1 MKSKLLLL
9 PVLLLWHATFSV
21 AQGVR
26 STQNVGYDEI
36 SIIELA
42 QNGDAWVG
50 SNGQG
55 VAFYEAATQ
64 QWAYYDHNNTPSL
77 QGDSITGI
85 ALAAIG
91 NVQHAFIGTTAGLSY
106 NHAGGFWD
114 TLGPLPNNNVR
125 GVLYRAD
132 SLWALTPGGFTRF
145 DSSQSLVQNYP
156 APFSPVTCMQKT
168 SNCGGFWAGTANNGC
183 FYTANGTTFSYID
196 TSATNQKLV
205 DNRVTAI
212 AVDNICVAKYIGTRG
227 GFSVCPVGVPCQN
240 FTTANGLP
248 QNEIQTVMV
257 DCQGRV
263 WIGLRDSGVVIYNNP
278 GFTRITTAD
287 GLPDNRVTA
296 IAFSNGCSNIWVGS
310 RDGNITQLDSNQ
322 NVIKILSGINKV
334 SPDYVG
340 VFTYPQP
347 AADVVHVV
355 LGKQLTN
362 AVFSVLDLNGREVLQ
377 YAVNNQSNFSIAT
390 NTLPAGLYIY
400 RLLVNN
406 SPAAAG
412 KLQVMH

>member
-1 MKSKLLLL
+1 MKNKLTLLL
-9 PVLLLWHATFSV
+9 V
-21 AQGVR
+21 ALTYCTSGFTQNIR
-26 STQNVGYDEI
+26 STENVGFDEI

-55 VAFYEAATQ
+55 LAFYEAAAQ
-64 QWAYYDHNNTPSL
+64 QWTYYDHSNTPSL
-77 QGDSITGI
+77 PGDSITGV
-85 ALAAIG
+85 ALSSIG
-91 NVQHAFIGTTAGLSY
+91 NVQHAFISTTAGLCY

-145 DSSQSLVQNYP
+145 DSSQILIQNYP
-156 APFSPVTCMQKT
+156 APFSPVTCMQKAG
-168 SNCGGFWAGTANNGC
+168 NCGGFWAGTANNGC

-196 TSATNQKLV
+196 TSAPNQKLV
-205 DNRVTAI
+205 DNRITAI

-227 GFSVCPVGVPCQN
+227 GFSVCPVGNPCQN

-248 QNEIQTVMV
+248 QNEVNTVMV

-263 WIGLRDSGVVIYNNP
+263 WIGLRDSGVVVYNNP

-287 GLPDNRVTA
+287 GLPDNRITA

-310 RDGNITQLDSNQ
+310 RDGNVAQLDSNE
-322 NVIKILSGINKV
+322 NVIKVLSGINKV
-334 SPDYVG
+334 SADYMG
-340 VFTYPQP
+340 VYTYPQP
-347 AADVVHVV
+347 ANEAMHVT
-355 LGKQLTN
+355 LGKEVNN
-362 AVFSVLDLNGREVLQ
+362 ATFIVVDLNGR
-377 YAVNNQSNFSIAT
+377 AVAEYKINNQSNF
-390 NTLPAGLYIY
+390 TLPTTDLQAGLYIY
-400 RLLVNN
+400 RLLVNGVPVN
-406 SPAAAG
+406 SG
-412 KLQVMH
+412 KLQVLH

>member
-1 MKSKLLLL
+1 MSRKLPLFLIAL
-9 PVLLLWHATFSV
+9 ALCATGFS
-21 AQGVR
+21 QSVR
-26 STQNVGYDEI
+26 STQNVGFDEI

-55 VAFYEAATQ
+55 LAFYEAAAQ
-64 QWAYYDHNNTPSL
+64 QWTYYDHSNTPSL
-77 QGDSITGI
+77 QGDSITGV
-85 ALAAIG
+85 ALASIG
-91 NVQHAFIGTTAGLSY
+91 NVQHAFISTTAGLSY

-145 DSSQSLVQNYP
+145 DSSQVLVQNYP
-156 APFSPVTCMQKT
+156 APFNPVTCMQKAG
-168 SNCGGFWAGTANNGC
+168 NCGGFWAGTANNGC

-196 TSATNQKLV
+196 TSAPNQKLV

-212 AVDNICVAKYIGTRG
+212 AVDNMCVAKYIGTRG
-227 GFSVCPVGVPCQN
+227 GFSVCPVGNPCQN

-248 QNEIQTVMV
+248 QNEVNTVMV

-263 WIGLRDSGVVIYNNP
+263 WIGLRDSGVVVYNNP
-278 GFTRITTAD
+278 GFTRITMAD
-287 GLPDNRVTA
+287 GLPDNRITA
-296 IAFSNGCSNIWVGS
+296 IAFSNGCNNVWVGS

-322 NVIKILSGINKV
+322 NVVKILSGINRAAA
-334 SPDYVG
+334 DYVG
-340 VFTYPQP
+340 VYTYPQP
-347 AADVVHVV
+347 ASDKVNVV
-355 LGKQLTN
+355 LGKKIGTGI
-362 AVFSVLDLNGREVLQ
+362 FSLLDISGREVLQ
-377 YAVNNQSNFSIAT
+377 MPVNNTSNFSIST
-390 NTLPAGLYIY
+390 GTLPAGFYIY
-400 RLLVNN
+400 RLTVNN
-406 SPAAAG
+406 LPVGSG